1 MPGRKPILIVE
12 DDRVDVLILKRVLKD
27 LNVTNALVCVANG
40 EEAIGYLRGKDSETA
55 CLILLDL
62 NMPRMNGFEF
72 LTILRADEALKDIPV
87 VVVTTSGE
95 PQDMARSFELGAAAY
110 IVKCCDYGEFREKV
124 KVVAPFLASVGSPAS
139 LEPVSL

>member
-1 MPGRKPILIVE
+1 MMPERKPILIVE

-27 LNVTNALVCVANG
+27 LHVTNKLVCVANG
-40 EEAIGYLRGKDSETA
+40 EEAIEYLRGQDSETA

-72 LTILRADEALKDIPV
+72 LTILRADEAMKDIPV

-95 PQDMARSFELGAAAY
+95 SRDLARSFELGAAAY
-110 IVKCCDYGEFREKV
+110 VVKCCDYGEFERR
-124 KVVAPFLASVGSPAS
+124 
-139 LEPVSL
+139 